1 MSVSVS
7 VSVRMTSVS
16 FEQGTILFTLS
27 SLGNIITDRRCNDVD
42 RSKAGRSMMMT
53 PPNCQEQQ
61 QRATEHGS
69 AQGSGSGVYGR

>member
-1 MSVSVS
+1 MSVS

-16 FEQGTILFTLS
+16 FEQGTILFTHS

-53 PPNCQEQQ
+53 PPKLP
-61 QRATEHGS
+61 RAAAAGDG
-69 AQGSGSGVYGR
+69 ARLKVPDQGVYGR